1 MKFLAT
7 VLTGLPPEP
16 HNRVVRCRFLN
27 DSREPPPRK
36 PKKELPMPK
45 QVKPVPDGYRTM
57 TPNLVCRNAARA
69 IEFYKSAF
77 GATEL
82 RRAPGPNGEI
92 MHAELQIGDSK
103 FFIND
108 TMSKTPMPGP
118 GEGVSNPM
126 YIHMYVPD
134 ADTIFNRA
142 LSGGARVDMPLQDMF
157 WGDRYGK
164 LTDPFGQQWGIATHI
179 EDVAPE
185 DMKRRQDAF
194 FAKAAGQN

>member
-1 MKFLAT
+1 
-7 VLTGLPPEP
+7 
-16 HNRVVRCRFLN
+16 
-27 DSREPPPRK
+27 
-36 PKKELPMPK
+36 MPN
-45 QVKPVPDGYRTM
+45 QVKPVPDGMRTM
-57 TPNLVCRNAARA
+57 TPNLVCPNAARA

-108 TMSKTPMPGP
+108 SMSKTPIPSPGQ
-118 GEGVSNPM
+118 GVTNPM
-126 YIHMYVPD
+126 YIHLYVPE
-134 ADTIFNRA
+134 ADKVFNRA
-142 LSGGARVDMPLQDMF
+142 VTAGSRVDMPLQDMF

-164 LTDPFGQQWGIATHI
+164 ITDPFGQQWGIATHI

-185 DMKRRQDAF
+185 EMKHRQDAF

>member
-1 MKFLAT
+1 
-7 VLTGLPPEP
+7 
-16 HNRVVRCRFLN
+16 
-27 DSREPPPRK
+27 
-36 PKKELPMPK
+36 MPN
-45 QVKPVPDGYRTM
+45 QVKPVPDGYRTV
-57 TPNLVCRNAARA
+57 TPNLVCHNAARA
-69 IEFYKSAF
+69 IEFYKTAF

-92 MHAELQIGDSK
+92 LHAELKIGDSN

-108 TMSKTPMPGP
+108 SMSKTPVRNPNL
-118 GEGVSNPM
+118 GETNPM
-126 YIHMYVPD
+126 YIHLYVPD

-142 LSGGARVDMPLQDMF
+142 VTGGAKIDIPMQDMF

-185 DMKRRQDAF
+185 EMKRRQARF
-194 FAKAAGQN
+194 FSKAAGQN

>member
-1 MKFLAT
+1 
-7 VLTGLPPEP
+7 
-16 HNRVVRCRFLN
+16 
-27 DSREPPPRK
+27 
-36 PKKELPMPK
+36 MPN
-45 QVKPVPDGYRTM
+45 QVKPVPEGMRTI

-69 IEFYKSAF
+69 IEFYKTAL

-92 MHAELQIGDSK
+92 MHAELQIGDSI
-103 FFIND
+103 FFVND
-108 TMSKTPMPGP
+108 SMSKMPVP
-118 GEGVSNPM
+118 VPAEGVSNPM
-126 YIHMYVPD
+126 YIHLYVSD

-142 LSGGARVDMPLQDMF
+142 VKAGARVDMPIQDMF

-164 LTDPFGQQWGIATHI
+164 FTDPFGQQWGIATHI

-185 DMKRRQDAF
+185 EIKRRQDTF

>member
-1 MKFLAT
+1 MKET
-7 VLTGLPPEP
+7 
-16 HNRVVRCRFLN
+16 
-27 DSREPPPRK
+27 
-36 PKKELPMPK
+36 PMAK
-45 QVKPVPDGYRTM
+45 QVRPVPEGYSTI
-57 TPNLVCRNAARA
+57 TANLVWRNAARA
-69 IEFYKSAF
+69 IEYYKTAF

-103 FFIND
+103 FFLND
-108 TMSKTPMPGP
+108 SMSKTPVPTP

-126 YIHMYVPD
+126 YIHLYVPD
-134 ADTIFNRA
+134 ADAIFNLA
-142 LSGGARVDMPLQDMF
+142 VKGGARVDMPLQDMF

-194 FAKAAGQN
+194 FSKAAGQN